1 MNFALMEKLLKNLIQ
16 LKNDVRK
23 EKGPVCLF
31 GLFLRKSAP
40 DRYDVVISAP
50 WASENEASASLCLAK
65 KLQARLSPE
74 EIVYLSQIV
83 VLNGKDPLVQSIYC
97 QIPAGTDLDAY
108 KPQNMLLSPAAN
120 LHSAYIIT
128 SKALTP
134 ARSV

>member
-23 EKGPVCLF
+23 EKGPLCLF
-31 GLFLRKSAP
+31 GLFLRKNAP
-40 DRYDVVISAP
+40 DRYDVLISAP
-50 WASENEASASLCLAK
+50 WASENEARTISCLAE
-65 KLQARLSPE
+65 KLQARLSRD
-74 EIVYLSQIV
+74 EIIYLSQIV
-83 VLNGKDPLVQSIYC
+83 VLDGKDPLVQSIHC
-97 QIPAGTDLDAY
+97 QLPAGTDLDAY

-134 ARSV
+134 SRGA